1 MPKPSTVDFDR
12 ELRVFTIGTE
22 RLAWLGHLVD
32 TARSDFKPRDF
43 AERSLVDD
51 LAICR
56 WRGFRIALMEKA
68 IFEHQASTF
77 RPRVPR
83 AANGDKLMPHEDIY
97 HLALAHAPESHA
109 TVLAALNRLDTRYH
123 RQFCTSLR
131 LLIGLR
137 RGGPPPVADAA
148 LPSSPKQDAKAP
160 QKQAIRK
167 ENPTCVPSSITPL
180 MM

>member
-1 MPKPSTVDFDR
+1 MPKPSTADFEG

-22 RLAWLGHLVD
+22 RVVWLGRLVA

-43 AERSLVDD
+43 AERYLVDD

-56 WRGFRIALMEKA
+56 WRGSRIALMEKA

-77 RPRVPR
+77 RPRIPKN
-83 AANGDKLMPHEDIY
+83 ANGDRLMPHEDIY
-97 HLALAHAPESHA
+97 HLAMAHNPEAHA

-137 RGGPPPVADAA
+137 RGGQPPVEDTAI
-148 LPSSPKQDAKAP
+148 PSSPKQASKAG
-160 QKQAIRK
+160 QKQASRK
-167 ENPTCVPSSITPL
+167 ENTPCEPSSITPL